1 MPYLTQADYTAM
13 MAPFTIEVIAFAGA
27 GNERRFNAIFD
38 NWHKEFGDDLQLSGA
53 DPVLFV
59 RDSDMT
65 SLVQGS
71 SLTVDGVV
79 YKVRD
84 VQPDGPGTVK
94 LELKK

>member
-1 MPYLTQADYTAM
+1 MPYLTQDDYTAM

-38 NWHKEFGDDLQLSGA
+38 NWHKAFGDDLQLSGA
-53 DPVLFV
+53 DPVLFC
-59 RDSDMT
+59 RESDVT
-65 SLVQGS
+65 GIVQTDPI
-71 SLTVDGVV
+71 TVNGVV